1 MPKLKAKRQIRVCVA
16 SNAGGS
22 GKTTSSVHLAFGLAK
37 AGYTVTIIEL
47 DLSGSMATF
56 TGLDLHPEESQSL
69 AAVFSPKF
77 RGDYPLKEV
86 WPTKVMGIT
95 AIQGGEPLRV
105 GLREINRSAR
115 GVYLLKDRLE
125 DYPLEADV
133 VILDTP
139 ASLETMAPIGLA
151 ASTHILSP
159 IKPETKDVEGFA
171 VFVRWFNEQMS
182 ELRLKPE
189 PEFLGF
195 LPMRVKL
202 DAAMHRNVLGITEKG
217 VLRTDMARAETLP
230 GVIESMGIRCF
241 PPIRESMFYVN
252 ASYHRLPL
260 GLFRPNSESA
270 KDFDPVIQAVIF
282 ELTRD

>member
-22 GKTTSSVHLAFGLAK
+22 GKTTTSVHLAFGLAK
-37 AGYTVTIIEL
+37 AGYKVTIIEL
-47 DLSGSMATF
+47 DLSGSIATF
-56 TGLDLHPEESQSL
+56 TGLDLHPKEEESL

-77 RGDYPLKEV
+77 KGDYPLKPI
-86 WPTKVMGIT
+86 WPTRVMGVS
-95 AIQGGEPLRV
+95 AIQGGEPLRTAI
-105 GLREINRSAR
+105 REINRSAR

-125 DYPLEADV
+125 DYSLDADV
-133 VILDTP
+133 IILDTP

-151 ASTHILSP
+151 ASTHVLSP

-202 DAAMHRNVLGITEKG
+202 DAAMHRNILGITDKG
-217 VLRTDMARAETLP
+217 QPRADIPREETLP

-241 PPIRESMFYVN
+241 PLVRESMFYVN
-252 ASYHRLPL
+252 ASYHRVPL
-260 GLFRPNSESA
+260 GIFRPNLEAA
-270 KDFDPVIQAVIF
+270 KDFDPVVEAVIS